1 MKSQYPER
9 RIAASLSPPR
19 NSDLLPAKG
28 PQKGKPPPRNTDFLP
43 TKGPQKGKWKPIL
56 GILLVAVILWQV
68 VHTFRGGGKAST
80 SNGRGQPVASSTP
93 SASTAPAAPIPSS
106 PPAHIT
112 IGGRPVLAGG
122 QPILLLNPGLVAPGG
137 GVSVQGS
144 GFDPGSTVQVRLL
157 ATRGQ
162 GAVMARGKADKY
174 GSIYTHFTLPY
185 SMKGTSTTVV
195 AQENGSSKSATSQLV
210 TPAGI
215 ASVSIDGKAA
225 GKPGDTVT
233 VSATGFGPGEPVNV
247 YWGRISGTPAA
258 TLTANSS
265 GSINHASC
273 PVGLAPVGPST
284 LVLVGTRTSATAT
297 APYQMLGLYPDTTPH
312 PYAIQ
317 AGRVMTY
324 SGNGFAPNEQ
334 VLIYFNASAGMPA
347 LTAQASS
354 TGSFRTSFYVPYG
367 LLGRETLTAVGGQSR
382 ASVSTSF
389 TVEPY
394 MPNVQASTYG
404 AMPGT
409 SISFY
414 ASGFAANEVVR
425 VYLGRGTG
433 GGGQLVSA
441 FRVNGRGD
449 ASAAGSY
456 VIPGSASGALYFT
469 LVGQTSGGTGV
480 AKVGVTAPQFPVNVP
495 PQPPY
500 VLPPSLGGK
509 PSSQPSSQPS
519 AGSSPATNG

>member
-1 MKSQYPER
+1 MESSYPER
-9 RIAASLSPPR
+9 HIAASPPPPG
-19 NSDLLPAKG
+19 NTEGPPPAKG
-28 PQKGKPPPRNTDFLP
+28 PRKGR
-43 TKGPQKGKWKPIL
+43 WKPIL
-56 GILLVAVILWQV
+56 GILVVAVILWQLFS
-68 VHTFRGGGKAST
+68 TFRGGGKAAST
-80 SNGRGQPVASSTP
+80 GTSRGQPAVSTAPSTPMTPTP
-93 SASTAPAAPIPSS
+93 SAS
-106 PPAHIT
+106 PPARIS
-112 IGGRPVLAGG
+112 IGGRPILAGG

-137 GVSVQGS
+137 TVSVQGS

-225 GKPGDTVT
+225 GKPGNTVT

-265 GSINHASC
+265 GSINHASF

-334 VLIYFNASAGMPA
+334 VLIYFNASGGMPA
-347 LTAQASS
+347 LAAQASS

-367 LLGRETLTAVGGQSR
+367 LLGRETLTAVGEQSR

-394 MPNVQASTYG
+394 LPNVQASTYG
-404 AMPGT
+404 ALPGT

-414 ASGFAANEVVR
+414 GSGFAANEVVF

-509 PSSQPSSQPS
+509 PTAQPTAQPASQPASQPS
-519 AGSSPATNG
+519 AGNAPATSG